1 MLKEIHICAHLL
13 SHDCTIYYSNVKVGA
28 GTPDYTVPLCHDV
41 SKLCKVN
48 AHTHHVGCT
57 SANQARLDLDL
68 PSCVPGGSELGG
80 DNMCSV
86 CMDHV
91 S

>member
-1 MLKEIHICAHLL
+1 MRD
-13 SHDCTIYYSNVKVGA
+13 S
-28 GTPDYTVPLCHDV
+28 TVPLCHDI
-41 SKLCKVN
+41 SKLCKV
-48 AHTHHVGCT
+48 HTHTHTMHVGCT

-68 PSCVPGGSELGG
+68 PSYVPGGSELGG
-80 DNMCSV
+80 DDMCSV